1 MMLNKKFL
9 NARHLMIDIET
20 FGIGGD
26 APVYQIGAT
35 TFSFTEPGHDVQEY
49 EFCENINIVNQVEK
63 GARLDPETMKWHAEN
78 NTKNFIEYMTGP
90 KAHEKDCLVRFAN
103 FVKATK
109 AEFVWAN
116 GLLFDIAKIQKL
128 FDLFGVEFPDIA
140 YNKYVDMRFLRQ
152 ILPEDFRKEAD
163 EIAKTNSI
171 TEDEQQHDALTD
183 ANWQAEFCKVAIDY
197 LKNKGVST
205 YANDGYS

>member
-1 MMLNKKFL
+1 MLNKKFL

-35 TFSFTEPGHDVQEY
+35 TFSFTDPGHDVQEY

-90 KAHEKDCLVRFAN
+90 KATEKDCLVRFAN

-109 AEFVWAN
+109 AE
-116 GLLFDIAKIQKL
+116 IQKL

-152 ILPEDFRKEAD
+152 MLPEDFRKEAD

>member
-78 NTKNFIEYMTGP
+78 NTKNFI
-90 KAHEKDCLVRFAN
+90 
-103 FVKATK
+103 
-109 AEFVWAN
+109 
-116 GLLFDIAKIQKL
+116 
-128 FDLFGVEFPDIA
+128 
-140 YNKYVDMRFLRQ
+140 
-152 ILPEDFRKEAD
+152 
-163 EIAKTNSI
+163 
-171 TEDEQQHDALTD
+171 
-183 ANWQAEFCKVAIDY
+183 
-197 LKNKGVST
+197 
-205 YANDGYS
+205 

>member
-1 MMLNKKFL
+1 MLNKKFL

-20 FGIGGD
+20 FGIGDD

-49 EFCENINIVNQVEK
+49 EFCENINIVNQVEN

-78 NTKNFIEYMTGP
+78 NTKNFIEYMAGP
-90 KAHEKDCLVRFAN
+90 KAPEKDCLVRFAN

-116 GLLFDIAKIQKL
+116 GLLFDIVKIQKL

-152 ILPEDFRKEAD
+152 MLPEDFRKEAD

>member
-20 FGIGGD
+20 FGIGDD

-49 EFCENINIVNQVEK
+49 EFCENINIVNQVEN

-78 NTKNFIEYMTGP
+78 NTKNFIEYMAGP
-90 KAHEKDCLVRFAN
+90 KAPEKDCLVRFAN

-116 GLLFDIAKIQKL
+116 GLLFDIVKIQKL

-152 ILPEDFRKEAD
+152 MLPEDFRKEAD